1 MSADL
6 RVKSLM
12 SSDQAWE
19 DNLEGSL
26 TVGLKGECQ
35 VSIKANP

>member
-1 MSADL
+1 MGADL

-19 DNLEGSL
+19 DNLKESL
-26 TVGLKGECQ
+26 NVGLKGECQ
-35 VSIKANP
+35 VSLKANP